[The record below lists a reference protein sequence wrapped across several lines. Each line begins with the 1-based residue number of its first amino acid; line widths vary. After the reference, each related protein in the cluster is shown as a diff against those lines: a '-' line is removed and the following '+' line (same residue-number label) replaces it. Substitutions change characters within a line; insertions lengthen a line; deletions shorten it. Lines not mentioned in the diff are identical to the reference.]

1 MLKLTCAIKCLN
13 NHQHPQIHCQESLH
27 FTITL
32 TVLRGASSDS
42 PDPLGASSDSSDP
55 LGAGSVSPDPKVA
68 GSVSLDPKVAG
79 SGCGLWLARPFS
91 ESKCKTRKSLRNLGS
106 QISAETVTTGSST
119 KNNKNL
125 SCVGQ
130 AFQLVA
136 MVSVEG
142 RPGLGI
148 SGQVSHLMLWS
159 PLGPR

>member
-1 MLKLTCAIKCLN
+1 MQRPADLRQVMKKMSRWSNPTRRRNRIPAEIIL
-13 NHQHPQIHCQESLH
+13 
-27 FTITL
+27 ITS
-32 TVLRGASSDS
+32 VASSS
-42 PDPLGASSDSSDP
+42 ATR
-55 LGAGSVSPDPKVA
+55 
-68 GSVSLDPKVAG
+68 
-79 SGCGLWLARPFS
+79 GLPFS

-159 PLGPR
+159 PLGPRWLAKWDVDWSIPPTSFIDGNNDVALFSNPRA